1 MNNTIYK
8 CEFSLQDLQ
17 TMYYLVEKEM
27 VLTERNLSD
36 SLSDKTVNLSRYE
49 DLLSKKNVLETTRKQ
64 LKNYYGDIDVK

>member
-8 CEFSLQDLQ
+8 CEFSLEDLQ

-36 SLSDKTVNLSRYE
+36 SLSDKAVNLSRYE
-49 DLLSKKNVLETTRKQ
+49 DLLSKKKVLEKTRKQ
-64 LKNYYGDIDVK
+64 IKTYYGDTDVK

>member
-36 SLSDKTVNLSRYE
+36 SLSDKKVNLSRYE

-64 LKNYYGDIDVK
+64 IKTYYGDINVK